1 MYRPP
6 LPRLLCAALLILLL
20 APAAASALP
29 RANPVPGGV
38 ALVAIEAP
46 GATAPKAWYRERRIM
61 VLPDGT
67 SSGRWFAV
75 VGIALDAEP
84 GTHRVE
90 SELADGRRETLEF
103 LVVSKEYASQ
113 HITLKDTRK
122 VTPPPE
128 DLARIRGET
137 PRIKAALRHWSDS
150 DRVQTGFILPVEGVV
165 SGNFGL
171 RRFYNDQPRS
181 PHSGLDIAAPA
192 GTPVQAPAAG
202 TVVETGD
209 FFFNGNSVFLDHG
222 QGLVTMYAHMQEIR
236 VRPGERVRQ
245 GDMLGLVGST
255 GRATGPHLHWGVS
268 LNDAR
273 VNPELFLPET
283 TAKKPE

>member
-1 MYRPP
+1 MHRPP
-6 LPRLLCAALLILLL
+6 LSRLLCAALLMLL

-29 RANPVPGGV
+29 RANPVPGGL

-46 GATAPKAWYRERRIM
+46 GESAPQAWYRERRVM
-61 VLPDGT
+61 VLPDAAAP
-67 SSGRWFAV
+67 GRWLAV
-75 VGIALDAEP
+75 VGIALDEEP

-90 SELADGRRETLEF
+90 AELADGRREALEF
-103 LVVSKEYASQ
+103 LVVPKEYASQ

-128 DLARIRGET
+128 DLARIRSET
-137 PRIKAALRHWSDS
+137 PRIKEALRHWSDAE
-150 DRVQTGFILPVEGVV
+150 RVETGFILPVEGVV

-171 RRFYNDQPRS
+171 RRFYNDQPRK

-192 GTPVQAPAAG
+192 GTPVRAPAAG

-222 QGLVTMYAHMQEIR
+222 QGLVTMYAHMREIR
-236 VRPGERVRQ
+236 VTAGERVRQ
-245 GDMLGLVGST
+245 GEILGLVGST

-273 VNPELFLPET
+273 VDPGLFLPET